1 MKRSVILIFTLVL
14 SLLSFK
20 VRAQTQVPDLEHLYA
35 GYTPTVFKGTAE
47 IFSLFHQMPT
57 DFEAGKKSKS
67 QCFQRAEIWTY
78 DFARNH
84 HVAAMKVFIFYTHSY
99 RNFKEAKGEDFD
111 WWFHVA
117 PYVLYQGSS
126 GAIQEAVL
134 DPTFADKPMNMQAW
148 SKLFVNSG
156 KSCKEFVRFSDFADE
171 VKDNASKPST
181 EDCYLVRVPATDY
194 DPNAVE
200 ARDSGSVTGYQF
212 DLDEVAVAVE
222 NAPNPSFRKE
232 IKNRLGL

>member
-1 MKRSVILIFTLVL
+1 MKRPFLIIASLALLML
-14 SLLSFK
+14 SLDAS
-20 VRAQTQVPDLEHLYA
+20 AQTQTHDLARLYP
-35 GYTPTVFKGTAE
+35 GYAPTVFKGTAD
-47 IFSLFHQMPT
+47 IFSLFKQMPT

-78 DFARNH
+78 DFTLNH
-84 HVAAMKVFIFYTHSY
+84 QVSAMKVFIFYTHSY
-99 RNFKEAKGEDFD
+99 RDFKEAKGDDFD

-117 PYVLYQGSS
+117 PYVLYE
-126 GAIQEAVL
+126 GANSTIKEAVL

-156 KSCKEFVRFSDFADE
+156 KSCKEFVRFSEFADE
-171 VKDNASKPST
+171 VKDFTSKPST
-181 EDCYLVRVPATDY
+181 EDCYLVRVPASDY
-194 DPNAVE
+194 DPIAVE

-222 NAPNPSFRKE
+222 NAPNPTLRKE